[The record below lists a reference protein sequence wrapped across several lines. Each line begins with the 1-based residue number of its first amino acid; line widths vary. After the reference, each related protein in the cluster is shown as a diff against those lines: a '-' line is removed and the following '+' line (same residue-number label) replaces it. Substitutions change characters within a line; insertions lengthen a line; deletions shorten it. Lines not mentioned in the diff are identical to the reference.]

1 MHVTFWFTAYSI
13 KTCFLLLSWRGFLD
27 WAESFFVFIFVFF
40 NYISPTNVKSF
51 VKYKNIAN
59 IGKYGLYLHKP
70 GYSVKVTA
78 AFLTVNCMCHLL
90 Q

>member
-27 WAESFFVFIFVFF
+27 WAESFFVFVFVFF

-59 IGKYGLYLHKP
+59 IGKYGLYLRKP
-70 GYSVKVTA
+70 GYSVKATA
-78 AFLTVNCMCHLL
+78 AFLTVNFMCHLL